1 MDEQHDSPGSAIAP
15 AGAAVGHSTKRPS
28 PELSRRALITGAG
41 LSIASAG
48 VFAGAGETR
57 YGDVASARARAD
69 AAGVSEGSRSTS
81 VRVLWRAETDR
92 KVMALTFDDG
102 PGDAL
107 TAGLLDVLRD
117 KDVRASF
124 CVVGTN
130 VQQHRDLIAR
140 QVTGRHE
147 LLNHSWDHA
156 DLSLLDYSGVS
167 AQLERT
173 DTLLA
178 ELTGARPAMIRP
190 PFGRINGQVLQ
201 HAAESRR
208 SVLMWSIRFHE
219 ADRDSAAN
227 VDDVM
232 AGLRPGLIVLGHD
245 FGPAN
250 RAVGIGAVPGII
262 DAARAKGYEFVT
274 ASEMLALDA
283 TP

>member
-1 MDEQHDSPGSAIAP
+1 MPESGGTTSASEPSRTGEASST
-15 AGAAVGHSTKRPS
+15 AV
-28 PELSRRALITGAG
+28 SRRALLAGAG
-41 LSIASAG
+41 LGLAG
-48 VFAGAGETR
+48 LGTAGGVGATR
-57 YGDVASARARAD
+57 YRDVASDRGRAD

-102 PGDAL
+102 PGDNL

-117 KDVRASF
+117 KDVRVSF
-124 CVVGTN
+124 CVVGRN

-140 QVTGRHE
+140 EVAGRHE

-156 DLSLLDYSGVS
+156 DLSRLDYAGVA

-178 ELTGARPAMIRP
+178 ELTGAPPALIRP
-190 PFGRINGQVLQ
+190 PFGRISGQVLQ

-227 VDDVM
+227 VSDVM
-232 AGLRPGLIVLGHD
+232 AALRPGLIVLGHD
-245 FGPAN
+245 VGPAN
-250 RAVGIGAVPGII
+250 RAVGIAAVPGII

-274 ASEMLALDA
+274 ASEMLTLDG
-283 TP
+283 TS